1 MDTEIRSVVE
11 ESFKEVFGNN
21 GSLNLGKADY
31 VSTYLNNY
39 YLALSRDEEW
49 AKALQESMFEE
60 VKAFVEKECK

>member
-1 MDTEIRSVVE
+1 MNTEVRSVVE

-39 YLALSRDEEW
+39 YEEW
-49 AKALQESMFEE
+49 AKALQKSI
-60 VKAFVEKECK
+60 FVEKECK